1 MLFLTSLHS
10 EKVKQ
15 KKIRIRFNKDLGTLN
30 RHYVKYYNT
39 TSLMSENK
47 KKKKKLCIKHFAYRV
62 SGTSQIQEM
71 PMQTCQHSQQTA
83 PQANWEA
90 EGTDPSTTARK
101 QRCALWLGS
110 SSQKCIC
117 HIFKIFLMKSAIS
130 HRNRG

>member
-47 KKKKKLCIKHFAYRV
+47 KKKKSFALSILLIEFLGRVRYKRCQCKLASIV
-62 SGTSQIQEM
+62 SRQLPRLTGRQKALTL
-71 PMQTCQHSQQTA
+71 A
-83 PQANWEA
+83 PQP
-90 EGTDPSTTARK
+90 G
-101 QRCALWLGS
+101 
-110 SSQKCIC
+110 
-117 HIFKIFLMKSAIS
+117 
-130 HRNRG
+130 NRGVPCG